1 MSLGSV
7 LLGDGTFSLA
17 GAKIASYQPEPEA
30 PCGGDPQAGQ
40 EQIVLAILTLFLSL
54 CCVAQPPATGRRQPG
69 PPRSPPLLS

>member
-17 GAKIASYQPEPEA
+17 VARGASYQPETDA
-30 PCGGDPQAGQ
+30 LCGGDPQAGQ
-40 EQIVLAILTLFLSL
+40 EHIVLAILTLFLSL
-54 CCVAQPPATGRRQPG
+54 CRVAQPPATRRRQPG